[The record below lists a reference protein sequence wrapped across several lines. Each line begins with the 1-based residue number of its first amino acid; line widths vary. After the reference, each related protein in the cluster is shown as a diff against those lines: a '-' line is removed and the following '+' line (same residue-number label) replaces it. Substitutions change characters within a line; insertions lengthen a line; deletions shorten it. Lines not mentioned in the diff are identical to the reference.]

1 MTDAADELRR
11 SALARGFAP
20 APSDGPDTWARE
32 SGDGSERALVQVAE
46 GAYEAR
52 VYRHPTGPTP
62 GPDPELD
69 NGPQVFA
76 TPDEALDYAESNLGA
91 D

>member
-1 MTDAADELRR
+1 MTDAADALR
-11 SALARGFAP
+11 SAALDRGYAP
-20 APSDGPDTWARE
+20 APDDGPDAWER
-32 SGDGSERALVQVAE
+32 SSPGGSERALVRVA
-46 GAYEAR
+46 GDAYEAR

-76 TPDEALDYAESNLGA
+76 SPDEALDYATSNLGA